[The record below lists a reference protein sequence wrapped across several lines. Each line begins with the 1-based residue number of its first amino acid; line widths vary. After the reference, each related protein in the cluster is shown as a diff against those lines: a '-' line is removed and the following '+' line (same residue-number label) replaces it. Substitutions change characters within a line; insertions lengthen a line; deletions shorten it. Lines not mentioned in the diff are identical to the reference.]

1 MKIENEIMWL
11 FWKLGFVVK
20 NLIFQVDLED
30 IKEAYEECFYEPL
43 DKIVLKKCTGNYQK
57 MLLNIIQGNKW
68 TLFSILTEI
77 KQRIIW

>member
-1 MKIENEIMWL
+1 M
-11 FWKLGFVVK
+11 K

-57 MLLNIIQGNKW
+57 MLLNIIQGNK
-68 TLFSILTEI
+68 
-77 KQRIIW
+77 